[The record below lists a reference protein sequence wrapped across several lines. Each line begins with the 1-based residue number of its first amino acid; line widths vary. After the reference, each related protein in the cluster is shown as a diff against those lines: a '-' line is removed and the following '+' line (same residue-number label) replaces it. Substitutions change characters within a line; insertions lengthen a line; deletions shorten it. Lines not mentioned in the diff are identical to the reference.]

1 MKWKDELIMLS
12 IQLKFAKI
20 HTMSRVG
27 SGS

>member
-1 MKWKDELIMLS
+1 MKWKDELLLLS

-27 SGS
+27 SGN